1 MRMMRTSRIGTLSRS
16 ATSDERCCAC
26 KIRAYA
32 ALGRRIA
39 HLLCILLPSGLLGAD
54 SPATGVLYPDIREP
68 FRSVFLRHRPW
79 RQRRARQCRVRTVA
93 DSDSPADIR
102 RWIEDNDIRSV
113 VALGSRGQALSNLA
127 GTVPMVLGAVHMSQ
141 DLQERR
147 HYGIALSPDP
157 TLLLERLNKL
167 APSVKRVTVV
177 YHRERDHWTIER
189 ARVSAGRLGIELNAI
204 PVDRL
209 QEAVS
214 AYRTLIS
221 TQDSRTDALWL
232 SQDSAVLDEQA
243 VLPMIL
249 KEAWDRKLIVF
260 SSNPSHVRRGILF
273 ALYPDNYRM
282 GRSLGKMADR
292 INKRAANGATV
303 EPGMEFLRD
312 LSMAFNVRTAGH
324 LGVRYSKLLMRR
336 NSCFRFKR
344 HLYDEDHKS
353 PEDALAQHG
362 FPPTA
367 CPYVLYWH
375 PAGRAGL
382 IDVHFPAIR
391 ADHPQPLHP

>member
-1 MRMMRTSRIGTLSRS
+1 MRRWGV
-16 ATSDERCCAC
+16 
-26 KIRAYA
+26 
-32 ALGRRIA
+32 AL
-39 HLLCILLPSGLLGAD
+39 LVCVCIFVPGGLLGNDA
-54 SPATGVLYPDIREP
+54 PAIGVLYPDIREP
-68 FRSVFLRHRPW
+68 FRSVFMSI
-79 RQRRARQCRVRTVA
+79 ARGVSDELGSNAQLRTVA
-93 DSDSPADIR
+93 DSDSPAEIQ
-102 RWIEDNDIRSV
+102 RWIESNGIRSV
-113 VALGSRGQALSNLA
+113 VALGSRGQALSDDLA
-127 GTVPMVLGAVHMSQ
+127 GTVPVVLGAVHMSQ
-141 DLQERR
+141 DLQERH

-157 TLLLERLNKL
+157 SLMLERLSKL

-177 YHRERDHWTIER
+177 HHRERDQWTVAR
-189 ARVSAGRLGIELNAI
+189 ARASAARLGIELNAV

-214 AYRTLIS
+214 AYRSLIGTL
-221 TQDSRTDALWL
+221 DSRSDALWL

-292 INKRAANGATV
+292 INNRPGNGAAV

-324 LGVRYSKLLMRR
+324 LGIRYSKELL
-336 NSCFRFKR
+336 NEAE
-344 HLYDEDHKS
+344 LV
-353 PEDALAQHG
+353 
-362 FPPTA
+362 FP
-367 CPYVLYWH
+367 L
-375 PAGRAGL
+375 
-382 IDVHFPAIR
+382 
-391 ADHPQPLHP
+391 

>member
-1 MRMMRTSRIGTLSRS
+1 MSGAARVKSELMRRW
-16 ATSDERCCAC
+16 AV
-26 KIRAYA
+26 
-32 ALGRRIA
+32 ALLIC
-39 HLLCILLPSGLLGAD
+39 LCILLPSGLLGAD
-54 SPATGVLYPDIREP
+54 SPATGVVYPDIREP
-68 FRSVFLRHRPW
+68 FRSVFMSI
-79 RQRRARQCRVRTVA
+79 ARGVSDELGSNARLRTVA

-113 VALGSRGQALSNLA
+113 VALGSRGQALSNDLA

-324 LGVRYSKLLMRR
+324 LGVRYSKELL
-336 NSCFRFKR
+336 NEAE
-344 HLYDEDHKS
+344 LV
-353 PEDALAQHG
+353 
-362 FPPTA
+362 FP
-367 CPYVLYWH
+367 L
-375 PAGRAGL
+375 
-382 IDVHFPAIR
+382 
-391 ADHPQPLHP
+391 